1 MIPCRMNPMGI
12 VEHWPLTLQALE
24 NSTVKMT
31 VSAGSPTASGL
42 KYRKLAQPWTAYS
55 IDTDISL
62 AAGEWVQFKNSAGTL
77 NSSGNTVKFV
87 LSGKLAAFGD
97 LMSMLNADACVSYC
111 FSSLFSSNNAL
122 YSAKDLRCPVN
133 LATCCLQSAFA
144 WCQYLAEGPATLPA
158 RTLASSC
165 YSYMFQGNTRLR
177 KMPRI
182 QATQYPG
189 WCCQYMYH
197 YCGSALTGGMETVPI
212 LATTLGTSSLQ
223 NMFNSAKISRLEV
236 NFTDWNTAGNSTA
249 NWVSGVPGSGTF
261 VKPSALSPD
270 TGDSKIPSGWTVVN
284 K

>member
-1 MIPCRMNPMGI
+1 MIPCRMNPLGI
-12 VEHWPLTLQALE
+12 EEHWPLTLKALE

-31 VSAGSPTASGL
+31 VSAGSPTVSGV

-62 AAGEWVQFKNSAGTL
+62 AAGEWVQFMNSAGTL

-87 LSGKLAAFGD
+87 LTGKLAAFGD
-97 LMSMLNADACVSYC
+97 LMSMLNADSCASYC
-111 FSSLFSSNNAL
+111 FASLFISNNAL
-122 YSAKDLRCPVN
+122 YSAKNLRCPVN

-144 WCQYLAEGPATLPA
+144 WCQYLVEGPVILPA
-158 RTLASSC
+158 TTLAAAC
-165 YSYMFQGNTRLR
+165 YSYMFQGNTRLQ
-177 KMPRI
+177 KMARI
-182 QATQYPG
+182 LATQYAG

-212 LATTLGTSSLQ
+212 LATTLGSNSLA
-223 NMFNSAKISRLEV
+223 NMFNNAKINRLEV
-236 NFTDWNTAGNSTA
+236 NFTDWNTASNSTT
-249 NWVSGVPGSGTF
+249 NWVASVPGSGMF

-270 TGDSKIPSGWTVVN
+270 TGDSKIPSGWTIVN